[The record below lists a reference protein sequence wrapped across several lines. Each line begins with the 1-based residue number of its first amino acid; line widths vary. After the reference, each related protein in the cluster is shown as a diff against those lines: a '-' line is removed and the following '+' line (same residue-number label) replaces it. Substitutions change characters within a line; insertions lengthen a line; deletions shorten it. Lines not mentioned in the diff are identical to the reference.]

1 MENFFHRSIL
11 RWLYSQ
17 YESGVYSNTAYLTDF
32 MPSGFWGVWGG
43 FCLNLQTL
51 KKYLISQSFKNIFI
65 F

>member
-32 MPSGFWGVWGG
+32 MPSGFWGVWRG